1 MFKIMNEFN
10 MSLGV
15 YPISELD
22 AFRKVMASQGK
33 HYRVRYR
40 GPRNTPLDRGRSIS
54 TRASTCLKANAVRFA
69 VYLY

>member
-1 MFKIMNEFN
+1 

-15 YPISELD
+15 FPISELT
-22 AFRKVMASQGK
+22 AFRHRMASEGK
-33 HYRVRYR
+33 CYRIRYR

>member
-1 MFKIMNEFN
+1 

-22 AFRKVMASQGK
+22 AFRKQMANKGK
-33 HYRVRYR
+33 YYRIRYR
-40 GPRNTPLDRGRSIS
+40 GPRNTVLDRGRHRS

-69 VYLY
+69 VYYY